1 MCDCKCVVLEL
12 MPEYHKDWTVDETDV
27 LFEWF
32 KAYELEIRT
41 ALEQAQKVEGLVEV
55 AAELLWQRDYPN
67 GGSMYKKYDDL
78 QFHDKEFYRKE
89 VLLRVKL
96 RAAGVL
102 KDE

>member
-67 GGSMYKKYDDL
+67 GGTIYNFTIKNFIGKKYCYGL
-78 QFHDKEFYRKE
+78 NFARQEC
-89 VLLRVKL
+89 
-96 RAAGVL
+96 
-102 KDE
+102 